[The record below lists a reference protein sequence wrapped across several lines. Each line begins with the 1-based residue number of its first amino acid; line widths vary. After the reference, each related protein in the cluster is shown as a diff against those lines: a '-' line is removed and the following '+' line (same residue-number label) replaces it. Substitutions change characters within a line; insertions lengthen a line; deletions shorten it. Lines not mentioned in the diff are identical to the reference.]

1 MKNTANNFHGPSTE
15 PKRRCFFL
23 MLPLFLFVMNS
34 CSKDDN
40 SLTDN
45 LGEFN
50 AKTIQHDGVERN
62 YQVYLPKNFDKK
74 NPTPMVLALHGGGG
88 RGSRFEKDVSAGT
101 LTVAAELRGVI
112 LVTPE
117 GIDKRWNDGRPV
129 IFNGDRM
136 YDDVGFISTIID
148 TMAQDYGIDSNRVYV
163 TGISNGGFMSVRL
176 ALELSNKITAV
187 APVTAQITEA
197 VESMVPELP
206 ISIMIINGVDDPFVP
221 YNGGTIMIFNSTGNR
236 GNILSTE
243 ESIQRF
249 NTYNQCINLVENN
262 PIIDDI
268 PNDGTSVE
276 ISKYNGC
283 NQATEVVLVKVNG
296 GGHTWPD
303 GAQYLPVGIVGK
315 VSREINASEMILDF
329 FLSHSRN

>member
-1 MKNTANNFHGPSTE
+1 MKSIAHNFHRPCTQQ
-15 PKRRCFFL
+15 KWNLIFL
-23 MLPLFLFVMNS
+23 MLPLFLFIMNS
-34 CSKDDN
+34 CSKDDD
-40 SLTDN
+40 SQTDN

-50 AKTIQHDGVERN
+50 TRTIEHDGVERT
-62 YQVYLPKNFDKK
+62 YRVYLPKNFDKN

-88 RGSRFEKDVSAGT
+88 SGNRFEKDVSAGT
-101 LTVAAELRGVI
+101 LTNAAESRGVI

-117 GIDKRWNDGRPV
+117 GIDKRWNDGRPE
-129 IFNGDRM
+129 IFGSESM
-136 YDDVGFISTIID
+136 YDDVGFISNIID
-148 TMAQDYGIDSNRVYV
+148 KMALNYGVDSNRVYV

-176 ALELSNKITAV
+176 ALELSNKIAAI

-197 VESMVPELP
+197 VESTVPEFP

-221 YNGGTIMIFNSTGNR
+221 YNGGPIMIFNSDSNR

-249 NTYNQCINLVENN
+249 NSYNQCTNIVENN
-262 PIIDDI
+262 PIIDNF
-268 PNDGTSVE
+268 PNDGTSIE

-283 NQATEVVLVKVNG
+283 NQGTEVVLIKVNG

-303 GAQYLPVGIVGK
+303 GAQYLPVSIVGR
-315 VSREINASEMILDF
+315 VSKEINASEMILDF